1 MRKQNADRLQGG
13 CGRDLQH
20 PLHQCG
26 HCSEQAE
33 ARTGIAVA
41 DYGRRELI
49 PAQTATWVIGGG
61 RSGVMTLRAKWA
73 FGKRADAE
81 AFVKQHGGMLASFDD
96 AVKATFEDM
105 YTDIKTIRKRAQ
117 ERKVHGMRREPM
129 QFLATRVNP

>member
-1 MRKQNADRLQGG
+1 
-13 CGRDLQH
+13 
-20 PLHQCG
+20 
-26 HCSEQAE
+26 
-33 ARTGIAVA
+33 
-41 DYGRRELI
+41 
-49 PAQTATWVIGGG
+49 
-61 RSGVMTLRAKWA
+61 MTLRAKWA